1 MITFS
6 DDVLKEVVAVAKD
19 NGIETAALLA
29 VVEIES
35 AGRALEDDGKT
46 PRLLFERH
54 IFHRELRKRAPE
66 KLARAVEVGL
76 AIPKWNRAVQYKDQ
90 GTSRGRLAVLA
101 RARAIETECANRSC
115 SWGVGQTMGFLA
127 EEMGFGSATEMVNSI
142 TGGGIPTQV
151 AAMVRE
157 IKNKKLKDELNSHN
171 WAGFARVYNGPGYAA
186 NQYDTKMAAAY
197 SKWVVK
203 FPPENEERAEEDKI
217 DITPSR
223 VPEPP
228 KSMAESKTGWAAIIG
243 TITAVGTAV
252 GQAVDSI
259 KPLLSDP
266 KVIILIVIIALATGA
281 FIYWDRRRKLR
292 QDLV

>member
-1 MITFS
+1 MIKFS

-29 VVEIES
+29 IVEVES
-35 AGRALEDDGKT
+35 AGRALEDAGKT

-101 RARAIETECANRSC
+101 RARAIDSECANRSC

-142 TGGGIPTQV
+142 TGGGIPAQV

-157 IKNKKLKDELNSHN
+157 ISNKKLKDELNSHN

-186 NQYDTKMAAAY
+186 NQYDTKMAAAH
-197 SKWVVK
+197 SKWVIK
-203 FPPENEERAEEDKI
+203 FPPDNEERVEEEKI
-217 DITPSR
+217 DIIPTR
-223 VPEPP
+223 MAEPP
-228 KSMAESKTGWAAIIG
+228 KTMAESKTGWAAIIA
-243 TITAVGTAV
+243 TITTIGTAL

-266 KVIILIVIIALATGA
+266 KVVMLIVIIALAAGA

-292 QDLV
+292 QELV